1 MVNAPSG
8 PSDTK
13 GSLVFYCV
21 HVESLSGGG
30 GGGGQEEEVIRPFFE
45 EIIRIGKS
53 ISS

>member
-13 GSLVFYCV
+13 GSLVFYCI
-21 HVESLSGGG
+21 HVESLGE
-30 GGGGQEEEVIRPFFE
+30 GGGGQEEVIRPFVE